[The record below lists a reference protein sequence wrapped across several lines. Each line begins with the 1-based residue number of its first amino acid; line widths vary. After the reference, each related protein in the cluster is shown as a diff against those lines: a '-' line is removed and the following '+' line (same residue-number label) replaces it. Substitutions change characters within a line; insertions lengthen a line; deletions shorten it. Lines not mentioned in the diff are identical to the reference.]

1 VSRTGRR
8 AGAGPA
14 DTSMLNPIFRL
25 ATPAS
30 LGVQAIAFSLH
41 SLDNRHYG
49 SGLRT
54 RLGELREQLDIAG
67 SRQRM

>member
-1 VSRTGRR
+1 
-8 AGAGPA
+8 
-14 DTSMLNPIFRL
+14 MLNPIFRL